1 MKTTLLSLLLAVSI
15 PMVSSAKVEDFNALI
30 KENSQAQNQLH
41 ESLKEQLGEPRLALK
56 KGSGNDFKKVIT
68 AQDSANSPTNKALL
82 SFEKEGRYYR
92 ASEAKK
98 MQRLANEIKELDG
111 AF

>member
-15 PMVSSAKVEDFNALI
+15 PMASFAKVEDFNALI

-41 ESLKEQLGEPRLALK
+41 ENLKEQLGEARIALR
-56 KGSGNDFKKVIT
+56 KGSTKDLKKVIT
-68 AQDSANSPTNKALL
+68 AQDSANAPTNRALL

-111 AF
+111 SF